1 MTETIYVFGAG
12 INRSLCDPQGHR
24 PPLATDLFQL
34 ALARP
39 FAGYSGEPSW
49 YSPVF
54 DYIQRF
60 WKLSVDDLKRRP
72 FDLEECYTLL
82 QLQANEAYSQGNSTE
97 FERLFVIKS
106 MLTSFFSQYLEISSI
121 GADASAVDFITLGK
135 AIWKEKATVIT
146 FNYDTLIESAI
157 ESASFY
163 DSATGTRLSH
173 DQWKQMAHNYESS
186 GCLSYDKFNDI
197 PTELMGYSRHPW
209 DSYRAY
215 GVRFDE
221 VMHKGG
227 ISKIL
232 VNGQTYFDHP
242 QNKPC
247 QPKVLKMHGSLNWG
261 RYVRYVQVKGHSA
274 TPPRAIQPGTTILG
288 EGFGMIAD
296 HMFEPLIIT
305 PMLFKNLNQDTII
318 VQIWQQALAE
328 LKACERL
335 IVGGYSFPPT
345 DFYARKLFLEAFADR
360 QPREVVVI
368 NPDSRAESLVQDL
381 THMKP
386 RRFDNL
392 DAFIREY
399 GDHHALID
407 EWDEQWVRSFRR
419 QPGGEA

>member
-1 MTETIYVFGAG
+1 MGQKT
-12 INRSLCDPQGHR
+12 NP
-24 PPLATDLFQL
+24 
-34 ALARP
+34 
-39 FAGYSGEPSW
+39 
-49 YSPVF
+49 
-54 DYIQRF
+54 
-60 WKLSVDDLKRRP
+60 
-72 FDLEECYTLL
+72 
-82 QLQANEAYSQGNSTE
+82 
-97 FERLFVIKS
+97 
-106 MLTSFFSQYLEISSI
+106 I
-121 GADASAVDFITLGK
+121 GARLGIIRGWESNWYGNKRDFAVK
-135 AIWKEKATVIT
+135 
-146 FNYDTLIESAI
+146 LIE
-157 ESASFY
+157 
-163 DSATGTRLSH
+163 
-173 DQWKQMAHNYESS
+173 HNKIRNY
-186 GCLSYDKFNDI
+186 LNARI
-197 PTELMGYSRHPW
+197 N
-209 DSYRAY
+209 
-215 GVRFDE
+215 
-221 VMHKGG
+221 KGG

-247 QPKVLKMHGSLNWG
+247 QPMVLKMHGSLNWG
-261 RYVRYVQVKGHSA
+261 RYVRYVQVKGHSS

-392 DAFIREY
+392 DAFIREC
-399 GDHHALID
+399 GDHHTLID
-407 EWDEQWVRSFRR
+407 EWDEQWVKSFRR